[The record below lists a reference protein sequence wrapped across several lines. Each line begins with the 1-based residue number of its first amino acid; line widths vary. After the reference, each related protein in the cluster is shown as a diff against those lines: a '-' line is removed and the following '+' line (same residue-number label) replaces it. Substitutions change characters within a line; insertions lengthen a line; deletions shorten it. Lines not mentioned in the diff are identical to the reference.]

1 MREVDV
7 RLNIRTLAKT
17 LAIYIIQRLNDGH
30 TASVIP
36 LYRRLSTISSHESTL
51 YRIGTIPTYSWQIDM
66 IVLPGGQLK

>member
-36 LYRRLSTISSHESTL
+36 
-51 YRIGTIPTYSWQIDM
+51 
-66 IVLPGGQLK
+66 